1 MLLLLGAHLNSA
13 AILLLLVVVA
23 LGLHLIP
30 ACACGDVQ
38 HCPVLCA
45 VDAVTLE
52 HGLNLALQVSS
63 CCKLQQ
69 LLRTGNSATDK
80 QWYMQ

>member
-1 MLLLLGAHLNSA
+1 MPLTAHQTPA
-13 AILLLLVVVA
+13 AILLLLLVVVVA
-23 LGLHLIP
+23 LGSHLIP

-38 HCPVLCA
+38 HCPVLRA

-52 HGLNLALQVSS
+52 HRLNLALQVSS

-69 LLRTGNSATDK
+69 LLWMASSTADK
-80 QWYMQ
+80 QRYMQ